1 MSYALLILRLALGT
15 IMVAHGAQKLLGWFG
30 GPGPEGFL
38 GFMGSLGIPAAIG
51 WLAIVAEF
59 FGGIAVLLGAFAR
72 AGALMFAVNMLVA
85 MLVVHA
91 PNGFFMGG
99 EGGGGIEFTLML
111 FAASLAIVIAG
122 PGRYSLAPAIDD
134 PRVWRT
140 RGTTRGHGQ
149 PAHSTR

>member
-1 MSYALLILRLALGT
+1 MSSALLILRLALGT
-15 IMVAHGAQKLLGWFG
+15 IMVAHGAQKMFGWFG

-38 GFMGSLGIPAAIG
+38 GFMGSMGIPAAIG
-51 WLAIVAEF
+51 WLAIAAEF

-72 AGALMFAVNMLVA
+72 VGALMFAVNMLVA
-85 MLVVHA
+85 MLMVHA
-91 PNGFFMGG
+91 RNGFFMGG

-122 PGRYSLAPAIDD
+122 PGRYALAPDVDD
-134 PRVWRT
+134 PRAWRA
-140 RGTTRGHGQ
+140 RGVARRHGQ